1 MTSVTTVAIT
11 RRDFLAGTLGT
22 VGLASKAFAQGDRS
36 LGERYYIGT
45 AQFLPGGLE
54 YWAIKPPPI
63 MARTAERAY
72 RLQIYPEANDWWL
85 LDEAD
90 TLVARARIEATN
102 ACEPKLVVTD
112 RSESEIARV
121 VTKRGSRSPTESFGI
136 NDDDFLGIVNRVPRV
151 PYEVILTTRGRE
163 LKMDGSS
170 WQGQKNM
177 PAGSGERARF
187 EFKNRDGEVLIF
199 GFKGTNPGN
208 ADYSSVEHR
217 KRKVSEVVAI
227 MVSHFM
233 LELPARAGVNMMG
246 TAGTVGFEMT
256 PSDSP
261 FYPGGVRCEAKDR

>member
-1 MTSVTTVAIT
+1 MTTMTIS
-11 RRDFLAGTLGT
+11 RRGFLAVTLGT
-22 VGLASKAFAQGDRS
+22 VGLATNARAQRDNRS

-54 YWAIKPPPI
+54 YWAIKPPPT

-72 RLQIYPEANDWWL
+72 RLQIYPEANEWRL
-85 LDEAD
+85 LDEHD
-90 TLVARARIEATN
+90 TLVARARIDATN
-102 ACEPKLVVTD
+102 ACEPRLVVTD
-112 RSESEIARV
+112 TNEREIARV
-121 VTKRGSRSPTESFGI
+121 VTKRGSRSPTESFAVI
-136 NDDDFLGIVNRVPRV
+136 DDEIKGIVNRVPRV
-151 PYEVILTTRGRE
+151 PYEVTLTTGSRE

-170 WQGQKNM
+170 WQGQKRM
-177 PAGSGERARF
+177 PAGSSERARF

-217 KRKVSEVVAI
+217 KPRVPEVVAI

-246 TAGTVGFEMT
+246 TAGTVGFEIT
-256 PSDSP
+256 PSDGP

>member
-1 MTSVTTVAIT
+1 MTIS
-11 RRDFLAGTLGT
+11 RRDFLAGTLAT
-22 VGLASKAFAQGDRS
+22 IGLAAKAHAQRGNRL

-45 AQFLPGGLE
+45 AQFLPGGFE

-63 MARTAERAY
+63 TARTAERAY
-72 RLQIYPEANDWWL
+72 RLQIYLEANEWKL
-85 LDEAD
+85 LDEHD
-90 TLVARARIEATN
+90 TLVARARIDATN

-112 RSESEIARV
+112 TSESEIATV
-121 VTKRGSRSPTESFGI
+121 ATKRGNRSPTESFAI
-136 NDDDFLGIVNRVPRV
+136 IDDQIKGIVNRVPRV
-151 PYEVILTTRGRE
+151 PYEVTLSTGGRE

-170 WQGQKNM
+170 WQGEKRM

-199 GFKGTNPGN
+199 GFKGTNPGD

-217 KRKVSEVVAI
+217 KPKVPEAVAI

-246 TAGTVGFEMT
+246 TVGTVGFEIT
-256 PSDSP
+256 PSESP
-261 FYPGGVRCEAKDR
+261 VYPSGVKCEAKDR